1 MSFEVDAERVQ
12 SAATATAGTSRNL
25 VSEAQTMLRNLLA
38 LQECWRGSA
47 AQNFQAVINQ
57 WEGAQKQLFES
68 LDSIHAALNTATQY
82 YSEVEALNSRLFA
95 TESPEIGPTSLVVLV
110 VGVWQTNS
118 LS

>member
-1 MSFEVDAERVQ
+1 ERVQ

-68 LDSIHAALNTATQY
+68 LASRPGALHTAAQQ
-82 YSEVEALNSRLFA
+82 YSEVDAASSLHFA
-95 TESPEIGPTSLVVLV
+95 PCSPAIGPASLVVLV
-110 VGVWQTNS
+110 VGVWQTIS

>member
-25 VSEAQTMLRNLLA
+25 VAESQTMMRNLLS

-57 WEGAQKQLFES
+57 WERAQQQLFQS
-68 LDSIHAALNTATQY
+68 LDSVHGALNTAARQ
-82 YSEVEALNSRLFA
+82 YSEVEAANSRLFA
-95 TESPEIGPTSLVVLV
+95 P
-110 VGVWQTNS
+110 
-118 LS
+118 

>member
-68 LDSIHAALNTATQY
+68 GS
-82 YSEVEALNSRLFA
+82 S
-95 TESPEIGPTSLVVLV
+95 
-110 VGVWQTNS
+110 
-118 LS
+118 